1 MKSPKFTHSAIPGS
15 NPGDP
20 PKLKPFKALTRKL
33 SSTTWKGLLSIA
45 ALTSVLGFAT
55 EALALRPGNAGSD
68 VARLQAALGVP
79 VDGLYGPQTASAVA
93 NFQRSCGLLVDG
105 IAGPQTLSTLYSGT
119 CGGYTAIQ
127 PPLYVQPPFYQ
138 QPPTTGSSCLNPC
151 TSDGNYLQPGDTTD
165 QGQFI
170 VVVPGNDPSL
180 LAQVRRYVPFAFPDA
195 AQSGPFI
202 NAGQFANRSDA
213 TLVSNRLRGVGLN
226 ARVDFRG

>member
-15 NPGDP
+15 NPGEP

-45 ALTSVLGFAT
+45 ALASVLGFAT
-55 EALALRPGNAGSD
+55 EALALRIGDAGSD

-93 NFQRSCGLLVDG
+93 SFQRACGLAVDG
-105 IAGPQTLSTLYSGT
+105 IAGPQTLSTLYSGS
-119 CGGYTAIQ
+119 CGGGGFIGLQ
-127 PPLYVQPPFYQ
+127 PPLYQ
-138 QPPTTGSSCLNPC
+138 QPPTTGGSSCFNPC
-151 TSDGNYLQPGDTTD
+151 TPDGNFLQPGDTSN

-180 LAQVRRYVPFAFPDA
+180 LAEVRRYVPFAFPDA

-202 NAGQFANRSDA
+202 NAGQFASRSDA